1 MVTVDAKGLFCPE
14 PLMMTQDALKKNPG
28 EQVVVE
34 VDSATPRDN
43 ILRLARRKKL
53 NATVDEKDGVF
64 TIAIGSRFVALFAPI
79 SALFPRKFWS
89 GLFYVNEN
97 GLRSSVLQCVC
108 RFGRT
113 VGAFPQGGFA
123 TGVADVLTVAWAELT
138 ALIG

>member
-14 PLMMTQDALKKNPG
+14 PLMMTQDVLKKNPG

-64 TIAIGSRFVALFAPI
+64 TITIG
-79 SALFPRKFWS
+79 
-89 GLFYVNEN
+89 
-97 GLRSSVLQCVC
+97 
-108 RFGRT
+108 
-113 VGAFPQGGFA
+113 
-123 TGVADVLTVAWAELT
+123 
-138 ALIG
+138 

>member
-14 PLMMTQDALKKNPG
+14 PLMMTQDALKKNSG

-64 TIAIGSRFVALFAPI
+64 TITIG
-79 SALFPRKFWS
+79 
-89 GLFYVNEN
+89 
-97 GLRSSVLQCVC
+97 
-108 RFGRT
+108 
-113 VGAFPQGGFA
+113 
-123 TGVADVLTVAWAELT
+123 
-138 ALIG
+138 

>member
-14 PLMMTQDALKKNPG
+14 PLMMIQDALKKNPG

-64 TIAIGSRFVALFAPI
+64 TITIG
-79 SALFPRKFWS
+79 
-89 GLFYVNEN
+89 
-97 GLRSSVLQCVC
+97 
-108 RFGRT
+108 
-113 VGAFPQGGFA
+113 
-123 TGVADVLTVAWAELT
+123 
-138 ALIG
+138 

>member
-14 PLMMTQDALKKNPG
+14 PLMMTQGALKKNPG

-64 TIAIGSRFVALFAPI
+64 TITIG
-79 SALFPRKFWS
+79 
-89 GLFYVNEN
+89 
-97 GLRSSVLQCVC
+97 
-108 RFGRT
+108 
-113 VGAFPQGGFA
+113 
-123 TGVADVLTVAWAELT
+123 
-138 ALIG
+138 

>member
-14 PLMMTQDALKKNPG
+14 PLMMTQDALKKNHG

-64 TIAIGSRFVALFAPI
+64 TIAIG
-79 SALFPRKFWS
+79 
-89 GLFYVNEN
+89 
-97 GLRSSVLQCVC
+97 
-108 RFGRT
+108 
-113 VGAFPQGGFA
+113 
-123 TGVADVLTVAWAELT
+123 
-138 ALIG
+138 

>member
-14 PLMMTQDALKKNPG
+14 PLMMTQDALKTNPG

-64 TIAIGSRFVALFAPI
+64 TIAIG
-79 SALFPRKFWS
+79 
-89 GLFYVNEN
+89 
-97 GLRSSVLQCVC
+97 
-108 RFGRT
+108 
-113 VGAFPQGGFA
+113 
-123 TGVADVLTVAWAELT
+123 
-138 ALIG
+138 

>member
-14 PLMMTQDALKKNPG
+14 PLMMTQDVLKKNPG

-64 TIAIGSRFVALFAPI
+64 AITIG
-79 SALFPRKFWS
+79 
-89 GLFYVNEN
+89 
-97 GLRSSVLQCVC
+97 
-108 RFGRT
+108 
-113 VGAFPQGGFA
+113 
-123 TGVADVLTVAWAELT
+123 
-138 ALIG
+138 

>member
-14 PLMMTQDALKKNPG
+14 PLMMTQAALKKNPG

-64 TIAIGSRFVALFAPI
+64 TIAIG
-79 SALFPRKFWS
+79 
-89 GLFYVNEN
+89 
-97 GLRSSVLQCVC
+97 
-108 RFGRT
+108 
-113 VGAFPQGGFA
+113 
-123 TGVADVLTVAWAELT
+123 
-138 ALIG
+138 